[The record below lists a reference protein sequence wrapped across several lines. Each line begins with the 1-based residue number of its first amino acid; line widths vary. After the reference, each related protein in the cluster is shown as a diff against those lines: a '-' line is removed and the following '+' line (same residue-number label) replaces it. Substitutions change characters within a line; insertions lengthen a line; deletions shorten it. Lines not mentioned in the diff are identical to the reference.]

1 MTNSVKKVKKKLNIK
16 DIISKIAIYFVLV
29 FVALCILAP
38 LYVVLITSFKTK
50 TEAMDPSFTFW
61 PKEFDLHGYIEVLTY
76 TSGGGDELPTV
87 IRGFLN
93 TMLICIPTS
102 IIGVLVSA
110 LAAFAFSKI
119 NFKSKNI
126 MFGILLGTM
135 MIPGTISMIPSYI
148 IFNAIGWTEGYYSF
162 LPLIIPGLLGSASCV
177 FFMRQFFYSIPDEL
191 IECAQI
197 DGLTN
202 FGIFLKVI
210 IPLSMPALIA
220 QFLLSFVGTYNAYL
234 SPLIY
239 LQTPETYT
247 LQIALKFFEGTY
259 NKDWAVVMA
268 GASISLIPT
277 LVLFLFGQKH
287 FIDGIATTGIKM

>member
-1 MTNSVKKVKKKLNIK
+1 MINMAENISRKFNTKKFV
-16 DIISKIAIYFVLV
+16 SKAAIYFALL
-29 FVALCILAP
+29 FVALCVLAP

-50 TEAMDPSFTFW
+50 TEAMDPSFSFW

-102 IIGVLVSA
+102 VVGVLVSA

-119 NFKSKNI
+119 RFKSKNI
-126 MFGILLGTM
+126 LFAILLGTM

-148 IFNAIGWTEGYYSF
+148 IFDSIGWTDSF
-162 LPLIIPGLLGSASCV
+162 LPLIVPGLLGSASCV

-202 FGIFLKVI
+202 FGIFLRVI

-239 LQTPETYT
+239 LQSPENYT

-268 GASISLIPT
+268 GAAISLAPT
-277 LVLFLFGQKH
+277 LILFLFGQKY

>member
-1 MTNSVKKVKKKLNIK
+1 MTNLNKKVTRQVNIK
-16 DIISKIAIYFVLV
+16 NIISKVGIYLVLV

-93 TMLICIPTS
+93 TMIICIPTS

-119 NFKSKNI
+119 KFKSKNVL
-126 MFGILLGTM
+126 FAILLGTM

-148 IFNAIGWTEGYYSF
+148 IFDNIGWTDSF

-202 FGIFLKVI
+202 IGIFFRVI

-220 QFLLSFVGTYNAYL
+220 QFLLSFVGNYNAYL
-234 SPLIY
+234 SPLLY
-239 LQTPETYT
+239 LQSPENYT

-259 NKDWAVVMA
+259 NKDYAVVMA
-268 GASISLIPT
+268 GAAISLLPT
-277 LVLFLFGQKH
+277 LILFLFGQKY